1 MIRCKITPTASEL
14 GVTIRL
20 EWVEIQDEQIVKVL
34 GKEEFSVQ
42 ARRQGCSYVSR
53 AAFAE
58 GQLLPGTVW
67 LDERGS
73 RHFVLEAEAGLVG
86 LAGNRAQT

>member
-1 MIRCKITPTASEL
+1 MIRCKITPAASEL
-14 GVTIRL
+14 GITIRL

-53 AAFAE
+53 AAFPV
-58 GQLLPGTVW
+58 GQLLPGTFW

-73 RHFVLEAEAGLVG
+73 RHFVLDAEAGLVG
-86 LAGNRAQT
+86 MDGSQAQT